1 MEDKTNSI
9 KKIFQTKK
17 RKEDRI
23 AYSKMI
29 KLIQYSILFLVANS
43 NSRNQ
48 KPRNQKPDESGCQ
61 RGTPFKDEVPLQS
74 NWNSD
79 LRLSVCHR
87 LTSVCH
93 RLTSVCHRLTPF
105 IKDEVRFRIIEI
117 PTVDTFGSP
126 RTLYKENA
134 NGDSQSL
141 AWERGGGNTRMDSL
155 ARWFMHRHRVCV
167 ISADYQY
174 TNTIIYTAKFNGQ
187 MLLALNS

>member
-1 MEDKTNSI
+1 MLLI
-9 KKIFQTKK
+9 CI
-17 RKEDRI
+17 
-23 AYSKMI
+23 YSCHHWTI
-29 KLIQYSILFLVANS
+29 SGLVANS

-79 LRLSVCHR
+79 LRLSV
-87 LTSVCH
+87 TSVCH
-93 RLTSVCHRLTPF
+93 RVTSVCHRVTPF
-105 IKDEVRFRIIEI
+105 VKDEVRFRIIEI
-117 PTVDTFGSP
+117 PTVDTFGSQGRFRKKT
-126 RTLYKENA
+126 RTA
-134 NGDSQSL
+134 TAGSL
-141 AWERGGGNTRMDSL
+141 AWEWRWGEHAKDSS